1 MVVAVGLTEIEDDV
15 APLLQTYD
23 DPPLAVSVVEAPAQ
37 IDEAEALTLIEGNTL
52 TTTLTLPTA
61 EQPLE
66 FVPVTL

>member
-1 MVVAVGLTEIEDDV
+1 MAEGLTVIEDEV

-23 DPPLAVSVVEAPAQ
+23 DPPLAVSVVDAPAQ
-37 IDEAEALTLIEGNTL
+37 IEDEEALTLIDGNAL
-52 TTTLTLPTA
+52 TTTLTLPMA

>member
-1 MVVAVGLTEIEDDV
+1 VAEGLTVIEDEV

-23 DPPLAVSVVEAPAQ
+23 DPPLAVSVVDAPAQ
-37 IDEAEALTLIEGNTL
+37 IEDEEALTLIDGNAL
-52 TTTLTLPTA
+52 TTTLTLPMA